1 MDRLTTAQAG
11 AALKLSEEANWNQ
24 TKGDWEFLIVRGNA
38 RGLFT
43 GQNELIATA
52 VTLPFG
58 GSFAWISMVLVTKR
72 WRNCGLATEL
82 VRSCIAELEAQGVVP
97 ILDATEAGQKVYR
110 RLGFSRLYP
119 LSRWQ
124 ASEEGYQAGDGH
136 EPEQPE
142 VQSISDPELEEISA
156 WDAER
161 FGGDRGFVLREL
173 YGRSGDF
180 CCICRDKKENLQGY
194 LLGRDGRTATQIG
207 PVVALDEEVGR
218 SLIAFALARLTGQVF
233 IDTPLQRR
241 EFCRWLVTRGFTR
254 QRDFTRMAKGRRK
267 PFGRPNEIFA
277 AAGPELG

>member
-97 ILDATEAGQKVYR
+97 ILDATEAGQKVYQ
-110 RLGFSRLYP
+110 RLGFNRLYP

-124 ASEEGYQAGDGH
+124 ASQVEYRANDGH
-136 EPEQPE
+136 ESHPKE
-142 VQSISDPELEEISA
+142 VQSISDPELEEICV

-161 FGGDRGFVLREL
+161 FGGDRCFVLREL
-173 YGRSGDF
+173 FGRSGDF
-180 CCICRDKKENLQGY
+180 CCTCRDIKENVQGY
-194 LLGRDGRTATQIG
+194 LLGRDGRTATHIG
-207 PVVALDEEVGR
+207 PVVARDEEVGR
-218 SLIAFALARLTGQVF
+218 KLIAFALARLTGQVF
-233 IDTPLQRR
+233 IDTPLLCQ
-241 EFCRWLVTRGFTR
+241 ELCQWLATRGFTR
-254 QRDFTRMAKGRRK
+254 QRDFVRMANGRRK

-277 AAGPELG
+277 AAGPEFG

>member
-11 AALKLSEEANWNQ
+11 AALMLSKEANWNQ
-24 TKGDWEFLIVRGNA
+24 TICDWEFLIARGNA

-52 VTLPFG
+52 ATLPFG
-58 GSFAWISMVLVTKR
+58 GSFAWISMVLVTKS
-72 WRNCGLATEL
+72 WRKRGLATEL
-82 VRSCIAELEAQGVVP
+82 VKSCIAELEAQGVVS
-97 ILDATEAGQKVYR
+97 ILDATEAGQKVYQ
-110 RLGFSRLYP
+110 RLGFSQLYP

-124 ASEEGYQAGDGH
+124 ASGEGYRAGGGH
-136 EPEQPE
+136 EPQQPE
-142 VQSISDPELEEISA
+142 VQSISGPELEEICA

-180 CCICRDKKENLQGY
+180 CCTYRDIKENVLGY

-207 PVVALDEEVGR
+207 PVVAQDEEIGQR
-218 SLIAFALARLTGQVF
+218 LIAFALARLQGPVF
-233 IDTPLQRR
+233 IDAPLLCQGL
-241 EFCRWLVTRGFTR
+241 CQWLSSRGFTR
-254 QRDFTRMAKGRRK
+254 QRDFVRMGKGRRT